1 MFTQQLNTFN
11 DMGKKIIRLFG
22 FYDLKLSEFFDLAH
36 LIFVSV
42 LTPSMAQ
49 TLGISNSYNKGK
61 ALYDKLA
68 DIFRRNPAMRQTET
82 LVESIAKIRRKMIL
96 FKNTLRE
103 IVADAEGEWLKN
115 AKDIEFIAHPY
126 LRNASHDTQSALT
139 ANAMEMA
146 DALRTA
152 GNLSKL
158 TELGLEKIVDDIA
171 TLAAEANEQLL
182 SRGEEHAFQKELG
195 NATETRRELE
205 EQLRFL
211 IYTSI
216 PAHYAEASDDLAN
229 TFKNII
235 VDINGALDSFS
246 HLTTTSGDYDKV
258 GVDPGEPDTGPVSP
272 PNGGTYIDPNA

>member
-1 MFTQQLNTFN
+1 
-11 DMGKKIIRLFG
+11 MGKKIIQLFG
-22 FYDLKLSEFFDLAH
+22 FRDLKLSEFFDLTH

-42 LTPSMAQ
+42 LTPSTAQ
-49 TLGISNSYNKGK
+49 TLGISNSYNKGR

-68 DIFRRNPAMRQTET
+68 DIFRRNPTMKQTEK
-82 LVESIAKIRRKMIL
+82 LVGDIAKIRRKMIL

-103 IVADAEGEWLKN
+103 IVADADGERLEN
-115 AKDIEFIAHPY
+115 AKAIEYVAHPY
-126 LRNASHDTQSALT
+126 LKNVSHDTQSALT

-146 DALRTA
+146 NGL
-152 GNLSKL
+152 NLSKL
-158 TELGLEKIVDDIA
+158 TELGLEEIVNDIA

-182 SRGEEHAFQKELG
+182 ARGEEHAFQKELG
-195 NATETRRELE
+195 NATDTRRELE

-216 PAHYAEASDDLAN
+216 PAHYAEASDDLVN

-235 VDINGALDSFS
+235 VDINGALNSFS
-246 HLTTTSGDYDKV
+246 HLTTVGGDYDNV
-258 GVDPGEPDTGPVSP
+258 GVDPGDPDTGPASP